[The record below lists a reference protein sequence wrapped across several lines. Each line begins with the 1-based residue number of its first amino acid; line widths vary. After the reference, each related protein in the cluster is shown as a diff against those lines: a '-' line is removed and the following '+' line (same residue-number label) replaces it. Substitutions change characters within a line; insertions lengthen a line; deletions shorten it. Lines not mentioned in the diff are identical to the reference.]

1 MGRKKNKLIKKATNF
16 YKFVFKFVP
25 PFNILLDG
33 NFIAI
38 AKQKKL
44 NMKEVL
50 EKNLDEKVHLV
61 ITSCVVE
68 ELREFDSKIPGLL
81 DSIMNYKID
90 ECTHKLTTPEN
101 CIKSL
106 VGTKNK
112 KKYFVGTQDLMLRS
126 QLRKCVA
133 VPIVFF
139 DQNMVLLEKPSRA
152 STEAYER
159 VNFIVKLIFYLLNFR
174 GKI

>member
-16 YKFVFKFVP
+16 YKFVFKFDP

-50 EKNLDEKVHLV
+50 EKNLDEKVHLI
-61 ITSCVVE
+61 ITSCIVD

-81 DSIMNYKID
+81 DSIMNYKIE
-90 ECTHKLTTPEN
+90 ECAHKSTTPEN
-101 CIKSL
+101 CIKNY
-106 VGTKNK
+106 VGTKNR
-112 KKYFVGTQDLMLRS
+112 KKYFVATQDLMLRN

-133 VPIVFF
+133 VPLVFF
-139 DQNMVLLEKPSRA
+139 DQNIILLEKPSRA

-159 VNFIVKLIFYLLNFR
+159 VNNFYIFYFLLL
-174 GKI
+174 I

>member
-16 YKFVFKFVP
+16 YKFVFKFDP

-44 NMKEVL
+44 NMKEIL

-61 ITSCVVE
+61 ITSCVVQ

-81 DSIMNYKID
+81 DSIMNYKIE
-90 ECTHKLTTPEN
+90 ECVHKPTTPEN

-112 KKYFVGTQDLMLRS
+112 KKYFVATQDIMLRN
-126 QLRKCVA
+126 QLRKSVA
-133 VPIVFF
+133 VPLVLFE
-139 DQNMVLLEKPSRA
+139 QNMIILEKPSKA
-152 STEAYER
+152 SMEAYDK
-159 VNFIVKLIFYLLNFR
+159 VKTFF
-174 GKI
+174 